1 MASAIFVNFKPM
13 QAMTDMGGEDAHS
26 PYGGMEA
33 VFRRYYSKLFYFA
46 YKIIESKAS
55 AEDVVQD
62 VFLRFQDRLPQF
74 NSETALGSFLYLSV
88 KNACLNLLRHRAV
101 EAKHEAS
108 VAFSFEEEASFL
120 ENLIRA
126 EVYGEIHQAIQSLPA
141 GCRTV
146 INFAYFDGL
155 KNEEIANRLQVSVNT
170 VKTQKQRGLQLLR
183 LRLGPDAFFL
193 LFTVLN
199 A

>member
-1 MASAIFVNFKPM
+1 
-13 QAMTDMGGEDAHS
+13 MTDMGGDDGHS

-33 VFRRYYSKLFYFA
+33 VFRRYYPKLCYFA
-46 YKIIESKAS
+46 FKIIENKAS
-55 AEDVVQD
+55 SEDVVQD

-88 KNACLNLLRHRAV
+88 KNACLNILRHRTV
-101 EAKHEAS
+101 EAKYEAS
-108 VAFSFEEEASFL
+108 VAFSSEKEAPFI

-146 INFAYFDGL
+146 INFAYFEGL

-193 LFTVLN
+193 FLTLLG

>member
-1 MASAIFVNFKPM
+1 MASAFFVNFKPM
-13 QAMTDMGGEDAHS
+13 QAMTDMGGEDSHS

-33 VFRRYYSKLFYFA
+33 VFRRYYPKLCYFA
-46 YKIIESKAS
+46 FKIIEDKDSG
-55 AEDVVQD
+55 EDIVQD

-74 NSETALGSFLYLSV
+74 KSEAALGSFLYLSV

-101 EAKHEAS
+101 EAKYEAS
-108 VAFSFEEEASFL
+108 VAFSFKEEASFV
-120 ENLIRA
+120 ETLIRA

-141 GCRTV
+141 ACRNV
-146 INFAYFDGL
+146 INLAYFDGL
-155 KNEEIANRLQVSVNT
+155 KNEEIANRLQVSLNT

-183 LRLGPDAFFL
+183 SRLGPDAFFL
-193 LFTVLN
+193 LFTVLS

>member
-1 MASAIFVNFKPM
+1 M
-13 QAMTDMGGEDAHS
+13 QVMTDMGGDGAHS

-33 VFRRYYSKLFYFA
+33 VFRRYYPKLCYYAF
-46 YKIIESKAS
+46 KIIDDKAS
-55 AEDVVQD
+55 SEDVVQD

-88 KNACLNLLRHRAV
+88 KNACMNLLRHRAV
-101 EAKHEAS
+101 EAKYEAS
-108 VAFSFEEEASFL
+108 ASFL
-120 ENLIRA
+120 LEDEAPFVENLIRA

-141 GCRTV
+141 GCRNV
-146 INFAYFDGL
+146 ISLAYFEGL
-155 KNEEIANRLQVSVNT
+155 KNEEIANHLQVSVNT

-183 LRLGPDAFFL
+183 LRLAPDAFFL
-193 LFTVLN
+193 LFTVLW

>member
-1 MASAIFVNFKPM
+1 M
-13 QAMTDMGGEDAHS
+13 QAMKDMGGDDAYS
-26 PYGGMEA
+26 SCRGMEA
-33 VFRRYYSKLFYFA
+33 VFRRYYPRLCYYAF
-46 YKIIESKAS
+46 KIIANKAS

-88 KNACLNLLRHRAV
+88 KNACLNIIRHRAV
-101 EAKHEAS
+101 EAKYEAS
-108 VAFSFEEEASFL
+108 ASFSSAEEAPFV

-126 EVYGEIHQAIQSLPA
+126 EIYGEIHQALQSLPE

-146 INFAYFDGL
+146 INLAYFDGL

-183 LRLGPDAFFL
+183 LRLAPDAFVL
-193 LFTVLN
+193 LITVLC

>member
-1 MASAIFVNFKPM
+1 MK
-13 QAMTDMGGEDAHS
+13 DMGGDDAYS
-26 PYGGMEA
+26 SCRGMEA
-33 VFRRYYSKLFYFA
+33 VFRRYYPRLCYYAF
-46 YKIIESKAS
+46 KIIANKAS

-88 KNACLNLLRHRAV
+88 KNACLNILRHRAV
-101 EAKHEAS
+101 EAKYEAS
-108 VAFSFEEEASFL
+108 ASFSSEDEASFL

-126 EVYGEIHQAIQSLPA
+126 EVYGEIHQALQSLPE

-146 INFAYFDGL
+146 INLAYFDGL

-183 LRLGPDAFFL
+183 LRLAPDAFVL
-193 LFTVLN
+193 LITVLC

>member
-1 MASAIFVNFKPM
+1 MPSAIFVNFKPM

-26 PYGGMEA
+26 PFGGIEA
-33 VFRRYYSKLFYFA
+33 VFRRYYPKLCYFA
-46 YKIIESKAS
+46 FKIIDDKAS
-55 AEDVVQD
+55 SEDIVQD

-74 NSETALGSFLYLSV
+74 NSEIALGSFLYLSV

-101 EAKHEAS
+101 EAKYEAS
-108 VAFSFEEEASFL
+108 ASFLLEEQAPFL

-141 GCRTV
+141 GCRGV
-146 INFAYFDGL
+146 INLAYFDGL

-183 LRLGPDAFFL
+183 LRLGPNVFFL
-193 LFTVLN
+193 LFTLLG

>member
-1 MASAIFVNFKPM
+1 
-13 QAMTDMGGEDAHS
+13 MTDMGGEGAHS

-33 VFRRYYSKLFYFA
+33 VFRRYYTRLCYYAF
-46 YKIIESKAS
+46 KIIENKAA

-88 KNACLNLLRHRAV
+88 KNACLNVLRHKAV
-101 EAKHEAS
+101 EAKYEAS
-108 VAFSFEEEASFL
+108 VSFSLEDEAPYL
-120 ENLIRA
+120 ENMIRA
-126 EVYGEIHQAIQSLPA
+126 EVYGEIHQALASLPE
-141 GCRTV
+141 GCRTI
-146 INFAYFDGL
+146 INLAYFDGL
-155 KNEEIANRLQVSVNT
+155 KNDEIAERLQVSVNT

-183 LRLGPDAFFL
+183 LKLAPDTFL
-193 LFTVLN
+193 LLLTTLG

>member
-1 MASAIFVNFKPM
+1 M
-13 QAMTDMGGEDAHS
+13 QAMTDMGGEGAHS

-33 VFRRYYSKLFYFA
+33 VFRRYYPRLCYYAF
-46 YKIIESKAS
+46 KIIENKAS

-88 KNACLNLLRHRAV
+88 KNACLNMLRHKAV
-101 EAKHEAS
+101 EAKYEAS
-108 VAFSFEEEASFL
+108 ASFSL
-120 ENLIRA
+120 KDEAPFVENLIRA
-126 EVYGEIHQAIQSLPA
+126 EVYGEIHQALASLPE

-146 INFAYFDGL
+146 INLAYFDGL
-155 KNEEIANRLQVSVNT
+155 KNDEIADRLQVSVNT

-183 LRLGPDAFFL
+183 LRLAPDTFLL
-193 LFTVLN
+193 LFTVLG